1 MELVRSAG
9 VAGAVAIV
17 LAYAMF
23 RLVNGL
29 INILNHKMDVV
40 ANKLDRLYESNV
52 KLQSEVSRLA
62 GRVEELL
69 EEIRRGR
76 CGGG

>member
-1 MELVRSAG
+1 LELVRSAG